1 MKVVQELSKAL
12 ERLDTA
18 RGFMEGEGFLDSKT
32 YKDKEFLN
40 NAKELF
46 KIIDETAEILS
57 NLVEE

>member
-18 RGFMEGEGFLDSKT
+18 RGFMDSEGFLDSET

-40 NAKELF
+40 NAIELF